1 MSFLLTALAGFLSGF
16 RHALEPDHLCAVS
29 ALAVEQKSLRGGFLT
44 GLSWGLGHALTLV
57 CFGGLLAFLGVS
69 VPESIAAFLEVVVG
83 IWVVVLGI
91 GALRLSM
98 RLGRQGPTVPHEH
111 GENVHTHPSLGSHVH
126 FLGVPLSTRPL
137 MVGALHGLSGSGA
150 MVALVSLQFSARFER
165 LAFLAVFGV
174 GAILSMTLLTYAAG
188 FSISKYPQY
197 QRILSRSSGLVSIAV
212 GSLWIFLAV
221 R

>member
-29 ALAVEQKSLRGGFLT
+29 TLAVEQKSIRGGFLT

-69 VPESIAAFLEVVVG
+69 VPTSMATFLEVAVG
-83 IWVVVLGI
+83 VWVVVLGI
-91 GALRLSM
+91 GALRLSV
-98 RLGRQGPTVPHEH
+98 RLGREGPTVPHEH
-111 GENVHTHPSLGSHVH
+111 GEGFHTHPSSGSHVH

-150 MVALVSLQFSARFER
+150 LVALVSLQFSARFDR
-165 LAFLAVFGV
+165 LMFLAIFGV
-174 GAILSMTLLTYAAG
+174 GAVLSMTLLTYAAG
-188 FSISKYPQY
+188 FSLYKYPQFR
-197 QRILSRSSGLVSIAV
+197 RILTRSSGLVSIGV

-221 R
+221 S